1 MEHCGQYTI
10 LGNIGEGAHG
20 IVFKAKHIE
29 SGEVVALKK
38 VPLRKLEDGI
48 PNTALREI
56 KALQEIEENQNVV
69 KLIDV
74 FPYGTGFVLVFEYM
88 LSDLSEVLRNSAR
101 PLTEAQIKSYMLM
114 LLKGVVFC
122 HENSIMH
129 RDLKPANL
137 LISSTGHLKI
147 ADFGL
152 ARVFSN
158 EGNRQYSHQ
167 VATRWY
173 RAPELLYGARQYDEG
188 VDLWAVGCIFGEL
201 LNNSPLFPGESDIS
215 QLLCVLRVLGTPS
228 QGQGMTELP
237 DYNKI
242 VFPEMPPIPLE
253 NIVPDA
259 SPEAVDLL
267 KRFLVYHSK
276 ERISAAEALL
286 HPYFFTEP
294 LPAHHSELPIPARNA
309 RKTSG
314 RGPLRRAFD
323 IDVPLEKSLVNPA
336 LLVHNVVGMPNF
348 QP

>member
-1 MEHCGQYTI
+1 MGHCGQYTI

-56 KALQEIEENQNVV
+56 KALQEIEDNQN
-69 KLIDV
+69 
-74 FPYGTGFVLVFEYM
+74 
-88 LSDLSEVLRNSAR
+88 
-101 PLTEAQIKSYMLM
+101 AQIKSYMLM

-152 ARVFSN
+152 ARVFRN

-173 RAPELLYGARQYDEG
+173 RAPELLYGARLYDEG

-201 LNNSPLFPGESDIS
+201 LNNSPLFPGESDIA
-215 QLLCVLRVLGTPS
+215 QLYCVLRVLGTPRP
-228 QGQGMTELP
+228 GQGMTELP

-253 NIVPDA
+253 TIVPDA

-267 KRFLVYHSK
+267 KKFLVYPSK

-294 LPAHHSELPIPARNA
+294 LPAHHSELPIPARNG
-309 RKTSG
+309 RKASG

-336 LLVHNVVGMPNF
+336 SLVHNVVGMPNF